1 MGDSMKKYREMVED
15 GEINSTNEA
24 KEKTDTLQFEWNWK
38 AQMKSLMLFL
48 EAGDEDNR
56 KFAREQLME
65 LAAKLDKHN
74 EQNKK

>member
-15 GEINSTNEA
+15 GEINSTNET